1 MDQWY
6 YVINN
11 QRLGPASKE
20 DLVSFIRENKLG
32 VNSFVWKKGFKDWMK
47 VSDVEELQASD
58 EDEIPAL
65 LDFDWSD
72 VNKDEKNL
80 YILIGR
86 DRGLPEDTQ
95 YGPYNFETVLKLFD
109 DKRITVK
116 TYIWTKGLANW
127 VLIGDVP
134 LFDKAAKKAK
144 SLGLELPPTLESKE
158 NRQNPRKPFVARILF
173 RNNKT
178 ILEGVCRDISVGGM
192 QVLVDSTPIKVADV
206 IDINVHPENSEYHF
220 VAKGEVARLLPG
232 SQGFSFRFKELS
244 VEALTAIKSYLK
256 DKN

>member
-1 MDQWY
+1 MEQWY

-20 DLVSFIRENKLG
+20 DLLSFIRDAKLG
-32 VNSFVWKKGFKDWMK
+32 ENSFVWKKGFKDWMK
-47 VSDVEELQASD
+47 VSEVSELQVTL
-58 EDEIPAL
+58 EDDIPL
-65 LDFDWSD
+65 PIDFDWTEVD
-72 VNKDEKNL
+72 KNEKNL
-80 YILIGR
+80 YLLIGR

-95 YGPYNFETVLKLFD
+95 YGPYNFATVLKLFE
-109 DKRITVK
+109 DKRITGK
-116 TYIWTKGLANW
+116 TYIWTKGLTNW
-127 VLIGDVP
+127 VVIEEVP
-134 LFDKAAKKAK
+134 LFDKAAKKAVNVD
-144 SLGLELPPTLESKE
+144 LPPLTESKE

-192 QVLVDSTPIKVADV
+192 QVLVDSTPIKVADI

-220 VAKGEVARLLPG
+220 VAKGEVARILPG